1 MWQLSNLQIDSSV
14 IQIVQ
19 SDALRNSVDTTAAIT
34 NTWASTAFHGYFHG
48 KVHGNLQGNPRQAPT
63 AYHGRP
69 RYNGKTHGMG
79 VAMEYA
85 VVVAVEFP
93 WSAMVDLTEV
103 TTDGTAVHP
112 TATTVAL
119 AV

>member
-1 MWQLSNLQIDSSV
+1 
-14 IQIVQ
+14 
-19 SDALRNSVDTTAAIT
+19 
-34 NTWASTAFHGYFHG
+34 
-48 KVHGNLQGNPRQAPT
+48 
-63 AYHGRP
+63 
-69 RYNGKTHGMG
+69 MG

-93 WSAMVDLTEV
+93 RSAMVDLTEV
-103 TTDGTAVHP
+103 TTDGTAVRP

>member
-1 MWQLSNLQIDSSV
+1 
-14 IQIVQ
+14 
-19 SDALRNSVDTTAAIT
+19 
-34 NTWASTAFHGYFHG
+34 
-48 KVHGNLQGNPRQAPT
+48 
-63 AYHGRP
+63 
-69 RYNGKTHGMG
+69 MG